1 MYEQFYGLQEN
12 PFSMT
17 PDVEY
22 FYRYSG
28 HQEALNVLLVALR
41 NGEGFVSLTGEV
53 GTGKTLLCRQLL
65 QLLQKD
71 YATVYIPYPQLTP
84 LELYQAIAADL
95 QIELVQNATVQQI
108 YQKVFAELVRL
119 KEMKR
124 PLVVLIDEA
133 QAMPYRSLEAVRL
146 LSNLETEK
154 EKLLHIVFFG
164 QPEFE
169 ERLAQP
175 NLRQLRQRIT
185 FSYRLQTL
193 DPMEVPAY
201 LNHRLRVAG
210 FQGQNL
216 FGGGAARLIH
226 QASKGVP
233 RIINLLAHKA
243 LLSGYGKGAREI
255 NRKQVVAA
263 IKDTDGLTVPK
274 PRYFPPF
281 FMELSLILTVAVLTL
296 VAFEVFR

>member
-1 MYEQFYGLQEN
+1 MYEHFYGLQEN

-17 PDVEY
+17 PDIEY

-65 QLLQKD
+65 QLLQQD
-71 YATVYIPYPQLTP
+71 FATVYIPYPQLTP

-95 QIELVQNATVQQI
+95 QIDLAPNATIQQI
-108 YQKVFAELVRL
+108 YQKVFTELIRL
-119 KEMKR
+119 KNLKR

-146 LSNLETEK
+146 LSNLETDK

-164 QPEFE
+164 QPEFD
-169 ERLAQP
+169 ERLTQT

-185 FSYRLQTL
+185 FSYRLQAL
-193 DPMEVPAY
+193 DSSEVPPY
-201 LNHRLRVAG
+201 LNHRLRIAG
-210 FQGQNL
+210 FQGQGL
-216 FGGGAARLIH
+216 FGDAAARLIH
-226 QASKGVP
+226 QASNGVP

-243 LLSGYGKGAREI
+243 LLSGYGKGIRQI
-255 NRKQVVAA
+255 GRKQVVAA
-263 IKDTDGLTVPK
+263 IKDTDGVTVPGTRFMQ
-274 PRYFPPF
+274 RYLMQFG
-281 FMELSLILTVAVLTL
+281 LILVVAIATM
-296 VAFEVFR
+296 VALEAIG

>member
-1 MYEQFYGLQEN
+1 MYEQFFGLQEN

-17 PDVEY
+17 PDIEY

-71 YATVYIPYPQLTP
+71 FATVYIPYPQLTP
-84 LELYQAIAADL
+84 IELYQAIAADL
-95 QIELVQNATVQQI
+95 QIEFSQNATVQQL
-108 YQKVFAELVRL
+108 YQKVFEELIRL
-119 KEMKR
+119 KKLQR

-146 LSNLETEK
+146 LSNLETDK

-164 QPEFE
+164 QPEFD

-185 FSYRLQTL
+185 FSYCLQTL
-193 DPMEVPAY
+193 DCREVPAY

-216 FGGGAARLIH
+216 FAEAAARLIH
-226 QASKGVP
+226 RASKGVP

-243 LLSGYGKGAREI
+243 LLSGYGKGVKQI
-255 NRKQVVAA
+255 SRKQVVAA
-263 IKDTDGLTVPK
+263 IKDTDGLSVPR
-274 PRYFPPF
+274 PRGLPPYL
-281 FMELSLILTVAVLTL
+281 MEFGLIVVAAALTFA
-296 VAFEVFR
+296 AIEVFR

>member
-1 MYEQFYGLQEN
+1 MYEHFYGLQEN

-17 PDVEY
+17 PDIGY

-65 QLLQKD
+65 QLLQND
-71 YATVYIPYPQLTP
+71 FATVYIPYPQLTP

-95 QIELVQNATVQQI
+95 QIDLAQNATIQQI
-108 YQKVFAELVRL
+108 YQKVFTELIRL
-119 KEMKR
+119 KNLKR

-146 LSNLETEK
+146 LSNLETDK

-164 QPEFE
+164 QPEFD
-169 ERLAQP
+169 ERLKQT

-185 FSYRLQTL
+185 FSCRLQAL
-193 DPMEVPAY
+193 DSSEVPPY
-201 LNHRLRVAG
+201 LNHRLRIAG
-210 FQGQNL
+210 FQGQGL
-216 FGGGAARLIH
+216 FGDAAARLIH
-226 QASKGVP
+226 QASNGVP

-243 LLSGYGKGAREI
+243 LLSGYGKGIRQI
-255 NRKQVVAA
+255 GRKQVVAA
-263 IKDTDGLTVPK
+263 IKDTDGIKVPG
-274 PRYFPPF
+274 PRGMRLYL
-281 FMELSLILTVAVLTL
+281 MEFGLILIAVIATMVAL
-296 VAFEVFR
+296 EVTG